1 MYRDTT
7 TSYQLGRFNHIAN
20 LGTSAVA
27 LLVILCAALPAN
39 AAAGQRIVR
48 NTPTY
53 VNTARN
59 LGAED
64 PSKVIDVSIWL
75 NPHNRS
81 KMDALASDLY
91 DRNSRNY
98 RHWLTRSQIADQ
110 FAPTAAEAETV
121 REFFESHNLK
131 VVEAGPDNFFVRARG
146 TVADVQ
152 QAFHVQLNNY
162 QVQNK
167 VIRANAGDP
176 YLEGPVAPLVRSV
189 SGLHSAEYVH
199 PAIARPT
206 TLPSRGTKTS
216 ELAAPASAFSSFYS
230 SDCFNGVVTR
240 RLSTNGDGELP
251 IGTYEGNHIN
261 LQTLTSAGCAYT
273 PGPIQTSY
281 NLKQLYAKGYNGA
294 GQTIVIIDWCGS
306 STIRHDAN
314 VFSAKFGLPQ
324 LNPSNFRVIYTPT
337 VSQCISQDQVEINI
351 DVEWAHAIA
360 PGANI
365 DLVVPPS
372 AEVQDVDQAEF
383 FAVNSGL
390 GNSLSG
396 SYGSIESQTP
406 ASDLDTENL
415 ISEIAAISGIST
427 NFSSGDAGDF
437 TVYGIPASVNAPADS
452 PWATAVGG
460 VSLALNSDNSIAWQA
475 GWGNNE
481 NVLTEQGSIYDPP
494 YSYSLGFQGGSG
506 GGPSNCV
513 DKDNSGNCLSGFPR
527 PAFQKGIPGKYRQLP
542 DISWLADPYTG
553 VAIAITVPNES
564 PALVWQVWGG
574 TSVACP
580 MFSGLWAIANQ
591 EAGAPLGQAAQYVY
605 SLPAGAVTD
614 IVPVT
619 TKSNV
624 RATIQDSAGSK
635 NYGPSQALSGVPPA
649 LPFDFVSAI
658 WDYPSA
664 DDTELLLSFGTDCTA
679 VLSADLGTPCNSPSA
694 LRTKSGWDN
703 VTGVGTPNGQAFA
716 DFFKPA
722 SKKK

>member
-1 MYRDTT
+1 MDWARN
-7 TSYQLGRFNHIAN
+7 TSYRLGRFDQIAN
-20 LGTSAVA
+20 LGMSVIA
-27 LLVILCAALPAN
+27 LIAILYAALPAN
-39 AAAGQRIVR
+39 AAAGRRIAH
-48 NTPTY
+48 NTPAY
-53 VNTARN
+53 VTTARN

-64 PSKVIDVSIWL
+64 PSKIVDVSIWL
-75 NPHNRS
+75 NPHHRT
-81 KMDALASDLY
+81 KMNALASDLY
-91 DRNSRNY
+91 DRNSPHY
-98 RHWLTRSQIADQ
+98 RHWLNRSQIAEQ
-110 FAPTAAEAETV
+110 FAPTATEAETV

-131 VVEAGPDNFFVRARG
+131 VVQVGPDNFFVRARG
-146 TVADVQ
+146 AVADVQ
-152 QAFHVQLNNY
+152 QAFHVQLNHY

-167 VIRANAGDP
+167 IIRANASDP
-176 YLEGPVAPLVRSV
+176 YVEGPAAALVRSV

-206 TLPSRGTKTS
+206 TLASRGTKPA
-216 ELAAPASAFSSFYS
+216 ELAASASAPSSFYS

-240 RLSTNGDGELP
+240 RLSTNGDGQLP
-251 IGTYEGNHIN
+251 IGTYQGNHLN
-261 LQTLTSAGCAYT
+261 SQTLTSAGCGYT

-281 NLKQLYAKGYNGA
+281 NLTQLYAKGYNGA
-294 GQTIVIIDWCGS
+294 GQTIVIVDWCGS

-324 LNPSNFRVIYTPT
+324 LNSSNFSIIYTPT
-337 VSQCISQDQVEINI
+337 ESQCISQDQVEINI

-372 AEVQDVDQAEF
+372 AQIQDVDQAEF
-383 FAVNSGL
+383 FAVNYGL

-427 NFSSGDAGDF
+427 NFASGDAGDF
-437 TVYGIPASVNAPADS
+437 TGDGIPASVNAPADS

-460 VSLALNSDNSIAWQA
+460 VSLALNSDDSIAWQA

-494 YSYSLGFQGGSG
+494 YSDSFGFQGGSG

-513 DKDNSGNCLSGFPR
+513 EKDNNGNCLSGFSK
-527 PAFQKGIPGKYRQLP
+527 PAFQKRIPGKYRQLP
-542 DISWLADPYTG
+542 DISWLADPFTG
-553 VAIAITVPNES
+553 VAIAITVPNQS

-580 MFSGLWAIANQ
+580 MFSALWAIANQ

-605 SLPAGAVTD
+605 SLPADAITD

-619 TKSNV
+619 TQSNV
-624 RATIQDSAGSK
+624 KATIQDSAGTTD
-635 NYGPSQALSGVPPA
+635 YTPSEALSGVPA
-649 LPFDFVSAI
+649 AVPFDFVSAI
-658 WDYPSA
+658 WDYPSEGE
-664 DDTELLLSFGTDCTA
+664 TEVLLSFGTDCTA
-679 VLSADLGTPCNSPSA
+679 VPSADLGTPCSSPSA

-722 SKKK
+722 SKKN